1 MRTPQALLKLL
12 LALWMTATVRVG
24 NSRCLATDWPGL
36 CAEAAGGFRAITQ
49 EDVNRAREEL
59 AKAVD
64 RLEERFSRA
73 GPEVQG
79 WKNYLRWDELKTE
92 LGRESPNLQKLDE
105 IYGLFSA
112 GHEGLGLVCF
122 ADVRRALRRYVALT
136 RSVGDSNLEPRYR
149 SIVTELGAFLADY
162 EKSPTPET
170 AAAIQDH
177 LDWLELAGQ
186 APALRAKVREVFS
199 HPNAIV
205 HIKGSFL
212 ASAFEAPVDATEDVR
227 EIILGTDV
235 RGKGHITGVR
245 QLRLI
250 PDESAARFEILVNGV
265 IHSDTVGF
273 KGPAR
278 IYSKSETPFT
288 ARKSVVFTAEGLHFG
303 DTACTAATDS
313 DIQDV
318 DVTCRSAC
326 AERIAWRQ
334 AWKKKSAAEWEAARK
349 AERRVS
355 RRVEQEANPQLE
367 HLAARYQDRLRQP
380 LLERGLFP
388 AKLDLRTTDAELQLS
403 VLQLGHGGLS
413 AHQRPEVGKEGAI
426 VIFAHQTWFNNLAEG
441 MLGGMILKE
450 ERLQQTLRDL
460 LGRLP
465 EELKTEPAEE
475 PWTVQFPM
483 RQPISVAFLD
493 GRVIIA
499 FRGETYWKGDRS
511 YPGMDVRATYRIE
524 TRAKENTPQ
533 IVLIRE
539 EPLSVFPPGFDP
551 GKDRLSVRQQTIRRL
566 LERRFEK
573 IFRETIALEPIKLE
587 GQWAKA
593 GPLVVTHL
601 EARQGWLT
609 AVLDRAP

>member
-1 MRTPQALLKLL
+1 MRMSQPFRYALLAWGIAAVAWLGQS
-12 LALWMTATVRVG
+12 W
-24 NSRCLATDWPGL
+24 CPATDWPSL
-36 CAEAAGGFRAITQ
+36 CGEFAEQFRAITQ
-49 EDVNRAREEL
+49 EDVNRARAEL
-59 AKAVD
+59 LEAIN

-73 GPEVQG
+73 GAEVQG
-79 WKNYLRWDELKTE
+79 WKRYLRWNELKTE
-92 LGRESPNLQKLDE
+92 LGRELPDLQKLDE
-105 IYGLFSA
+105 IYGQFSA

-122 ADVRRALRRYVALT
+122 ADVRRALQRYVALT
-136 RSVGDSNLEPRYR
+136 RSVGDSNLKSRYR
-149 SIVTELGAFLADY
+149 SIVTELGTLLAEY
-162 EKSPTPET
+162 EKSPLPET
-170 AAAIQDH
+170 ASTIQDH

-186 APALRAKVREVFS
+186 AQALQAKVREAFS
-199 HPNAIV
+199 HPNALIRV
-205 HIKGSFL
+205 KGTFL
-212 ASAFEAPVDATEDVR
+212 ASAFEAPVDVTEEVR

-245 QLRLI
+245 QLKLL
-250 PDESAARFEILVNGV
+250 PDESAARFEIVVTGV

-278 IYSKSETPFT
+278 IYSNSKTLFT
-288 ARKSVVFTAEGLHFG
+288 ARKGVAFTSEGLDFEATSS
-303 DTACTAATDS
+303 TADTDS

-334 AWKKKSAAEWEAARK
+334 TWKQKSAAEWEAARK
-349 AERRVS
+349 AEQRVS

-367 HLAARYQDRLRQP
+367 KLAARYRDRLRQP

-388 AKLDLRTTDAELQLS
+388 AKLDLRTTNEDLQVS

-413 AHQRPEVGKEGAI
+413 ARETPQIATEGA
-426 VIFAHQTWFNNLAEG
+426 VVVLAHQSWFNNLAEG
-441 MLGGMILKE
+441 LLGGMILKE
-450 ERLQQTLRDL
+450 QRLEQTLQDL

-465 EELKTEPAEE
+465 EEVKTDSAEE

-483 RQPISVAFLD
+483 RRPIAVTFLD
-493 GRVIIA
+493 GRLTIA
-499 FRGETYWKGDRS
+499 FRGETYWKGERS

-524 TRAKENTPQ
+524 SQGQDGHLQ

-539 EPLSVFPPGFDP
+539 HPLSVFPPGFDP
-551 GKDRLSVRQQTIRRL
+551 SKDRLSVRQQTIRRL

-573 IFRETIALEPIKLE
+573 IFRETITLEPIKLE

-601 EARQGWLT
+601 ETRGGWLT
-609 AVLDRAP
+609 AVLDKAP